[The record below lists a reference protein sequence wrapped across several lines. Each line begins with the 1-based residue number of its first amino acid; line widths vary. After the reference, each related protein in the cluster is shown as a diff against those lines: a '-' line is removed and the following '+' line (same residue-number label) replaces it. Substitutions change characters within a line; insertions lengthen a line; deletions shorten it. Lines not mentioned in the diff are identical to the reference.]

1 MIKYP
6 KVFTE
11 KFHKANFNI
20 KYCVSF
26 FKKYL
31 EGDILE
37 VGAGCGSFTR
47 YYYTKNIRSLLLT
60 ELDKTNFNILLER
73 FKSNKIVKIKKTT
86 IFKINKKFDVILYIH
101 VLEHIK
107 NDNLEIKEAIKKLKT
122 KGFLVILA
130 PAHNKMYSNFDKLVG
145 HYRRYEMNFFRKK
158 FKFVKQIDLRYL
170 DSMGY
175 ILFFL
180 NKVFFKNEVSPS
192 TLKIFIWDKL
202 FTPLTIFIDF
212 ILGYKHGKCILA
224 IYRKY

>member
-1 MIKYP
+1 
-6 KVFTE
+6 
-11 KFHKANFNI
+11 
-20 KYCVSF
+20 
-26 FKKYL
+26 
-31 EGDILE
+31 
-37 VGAGCGSFTR
+37 
-47 YYYTKNIRSLLLT
+47 
-60 ELDKTNFNILLER
+60 
-73 FKSNKIVKIKKTT
+73 
-86 IFKINKKFDVILYIH
+86 
-101 VLEHIK
+101 
-107 NDNLEIKEAIKKLKT
+107 
-122 KGFLVILA
+122 
-130 PAHNKMYSNFDKLVG
+130 
-145 HYRRYEMNFFRKK
+145 MNFFRKK